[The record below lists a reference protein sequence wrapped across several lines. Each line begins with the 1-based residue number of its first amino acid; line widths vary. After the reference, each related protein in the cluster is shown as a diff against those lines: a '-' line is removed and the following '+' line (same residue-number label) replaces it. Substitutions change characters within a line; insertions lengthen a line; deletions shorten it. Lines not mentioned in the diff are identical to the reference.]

1 MIFLTGD
8 VHFKDKRLF
17 SDQRFM
23 TISEVE
29 AAKKYI
35 HIAERYGIKATLF
48 FTGKSIAE
56 EPDTIKEITGFKN
69 IEIGGHT
76 YNCYQ
81 PEILYRI
88 LKRFK
93 PPLPPFETSPSPP
106 SKGGEKG
113 EVKGGRGGIMEWWQE
128 RDIKKTVKVIR
139 NTTGV
144 NIVSWRNHA
153 YIYDEYTYNI
163 LIRHGIKVVSN
174 DVAPQ
179 KKFPEKLN
187 SGIFS
192 LPINTTP
199 DHEHLYHGEKKY
211 IEGVKEPYGKYSKG
225 IFYFI
230 DKWLEVIKEEIKTI
244 EAEGG
249 CATVL
254 CHPSCMEAADGM
266 ETFDKLCSFLSGY
279 KTAFVMEAAETSFHH
294 KDTKDTKKKRREGER
309 GEMEKGKSF

>member
-8 VHFKDKRLF
+8 VHFKNKRLF

-35 HIAERYGIKATLF
+35 RLAERYGVKATLF

-56 EPDTIKEITGFKN
+56 EPDTMKEIIGFKN

-76 YNCYQ
+76 YNTCQ
-81 PEILYRI
+81 PEILYR
-88 LKRFK
+88 LFKRFN
-93 PPLPPFETSPSPP
+93 PPLPPFI
-106 SKGGEKG
+106 
-113 EVKGGRGGIMEWWQE
+113 KGGRGGIMEWWQE
-128 RDIKKTVKVIR
+128 RDIKKTVKAIKNV
-139 NTTGV
+139 TGG

-153 YIYDEYTYNI
+153 YRYDEYTYNI

-174 DVAPQ
+174 DVDTR
-179 KKFPEKLN
+179 KKFPEKLDN
-187 SGIFS
+187 GIFS

-211 IEGVKEPYGKYSKG
+211 IEGVKESYGPYSKG
-225 IFYFI
+225 IFYFV
-230 DKWLEVIKEEIKTI
+230 DKWLEVVKEEIKAI

-249 CATVL
+249 SATVL

-266 ETFDKLCSFLSGY
+266 KTFDKLCSFLSGY
-279 KTAFVMEAAETSFHH
+279 KTAFVKDAAETSFHH
-294 KDTKDTKKKRREGER
+294 KDTKNTKEIKKDY
-309 GEMEKGKSF
+309 KIIKLKD